1 MRFTQLKLCVIHG
14 ETSATTRAQ
23 KVAIMSL
30 LFHYMRKHLLPLKLP
45 EKKQRFKLQM
55 VRPSQHQRCLEDF
68 MLRSSGVKKENPFKI
83 CL

>member
-1 MRFTQLKLCVIHG
+1 MRFNHLKLCVIHG

-45 EKKQRFKLQM
+45 EKNRDLSCKWLGPHNTR
-55 VRPSQHQRCLEDF
+55 
-68 MLRSSGVKKENPFKI
+68 GVWKTSF
-83 CL
+83 

>member
-1 MRFTQLKLCVIHG
+1 MRFTHLKLCVIHG

-45 EKKQRFKLQM
+45 EKNRDLSCKWLGPHNTR
-55 VRPSQHQRCLEDF
+55 
-68 MLRSSGVKKENPFKI
+68 GVWKTS
-83 CL
+83 C